1 MELKQFKIHNWNCEL
16 NEEKD
21 ARISF
26 DIQGI
31 GHPEIFVTIFQTGK
45 LAIEK
50 LQGGSG
56 SWYDIFQPLMGLVY
70 LITDALKKS
79 K

>member
-1 MELKQFKIHNWNCEL
+1 MELKKFKIHNWNCEM
-16 NEEKD
+16 NED
-21 ARISF
+21 VRISF

-31 GHPEIFVTIFQTGK
+31 VNPKIFVTVFQTGK

-50 LQGGSG
+50 LQGGTG
-56 SWYDIFQPLMGLVY
+56 SYWDIFQPLMILVY
-70 LITDALKKS
+70 TIQDALKKS